1 MLPNAAT
8 PDKEPPWWASMVPDS
23 ATKLPLD
30 DDAAPPALELRQP
43 HPALPP
49 LQADAA
55 GGGAPPSKSPWA
67 RYRLCGYSGSC
78 CCVIAIV
85 VVCCVLLLAAAAYYY
100 YLAMR
105 ARAFLTVTVEVPA
118 TSLSSNLGASLKC
131 DFAATLAYAQPPI
144 NFNDIALDSF
154 ALTDPGASEVQ
165 ISPADV
171 SAHRLPPF
179 CAQQA
184 IGAPSPSLTPHPTP
198 PPPSLQPMN
207 AFNQSACPAK

>member
-8 PDKEPPWWASMVPDS
+8 PEKEPPWWASLVPDS

-43 HPALPP
+43 HPALP

-55 GGGAPPSKSPWA
+55 SGGAPPPSKSPWA

-100 YLAMR
+100 YLALR
-105 ARAFLTVTVEVPA
+105 ARAFLTVTVEIPA
-118 TSLSSNLGASLKC
+118 TSLSSELGSGLKC
-131 DFAATLAYAQPPI
+131 DFAATLANAQPPI

-165 ISPADV
+165 ISPTDV
-171 SAHRLPPF
+171 SAHRLPL

-184 IGAPSPSLTPHPTP
+184 FGAPSPPLLTPHPTHP
-198 PPPSLQPMN
+198 HCSP
-207 AFNQSACPAK
+207 